1 MTIVSGSLKVQ
12 GLDCPTE
19 EARIRTALE
28 SWPGL
33 HGIDF
38 DLEAGVVNLRFDAA
52 RTDLDALSSAIESR
66 CGYGCS
72 IASEPLVAVASEV
85 SKADSWRWLWS
96 RGRWAMLAAL
106 AGIAGFVAWSLGS
119 ESAARIAYATSIGFS
134 AVWIL
139 PKAIDAVRRGRLDIF
154 TLVALAIAGAASL
167 GQWDEAATVG
177 ILFGVSEIL
186 EAYSARRARI
196 SIQALIDLT
205 PEQAEM
211 IESSGTV
218 RTVDPSVLKP
228 GDRVRV
234 RPGQKVPLDGQILEG
249 VSHVDQAI
257 VTGESMPVLVGVG
270 TEIFAGTVNGE
281 GVLTVE
287 VTKRWGENVV
297 QRIAQRVQEARATR
311 APIERLVDRFARFY
325 TPAVVVLACLVAVGV
340 PAISSAA
347 GQAAAWREWFERGLV
362 LLVIACPCA
371 LVIATP
377 VAIVSAL
384 ANAAKHGMLVR
395 DGGVIERFGRLKLMA
410 FDKTGTLTMGRPDVI
425 AAEHLHDASGIDA
438 LLTKA
443 AAIGRDGSH
452 VVSKAIVRHAHERDL
467 QVPQATQVSEL
478 PGLGTSGTVRD
489 ERIHMGS
496 HRYLDQAGLCDSRYH
511 DRLAALEKEIG
522 TSVAI
527 ANEDGPLG
535 WIRLEDRPRKEAALT
550 IARLKRLG
558 LRTIMVTGDNH
569 ATATAIGSA
578 LGIDEVAAGLMPEE
592 KARIIET
599 AARTKGL
606 VGMVGDGV
614 NDAPALAAAS
624 VGVCMGTV
632 AGAVTSQAADVV
644 LVNDDLMSLT
654 RLVALSRRTVSV
666 IRTNVAF
673 ALVTKVLVLILAVFG
688 FAGFWL
694 AMAADVGVSLIVVA
708 HAMTLLKFD
717 PR

>member
-33 HGIDF
+33 HAIDF
-38 DLEAGVVNLRFDAA
+38 DLAAGVVRLRFDAA
-52 RTDLDALSSAIESR
+52 RTDLAALSDAIETR

-72 IASEPLVAVASEV
+72 IASEPLAAADSPAA
-85 SKADSWRWLWS
+85 KAESWRWLWS
-96 RGRWAMLAAL
+96 RGRWALLAAL
-106 AGIAGFVAWSLGS
+106 AGIAGFIAWLTGS
-119 ESAARIAYATSIGFS
+119 ESTARIAYATSIGFS

-139 PKAIDAVRRGRLDIF
+139 PKAIDAVLRGRLDIF

-205 PEQAEM
+205 PEQAEK
-211 IESSGTV
+211 IESSGSV
-218 RTVDPSVLKP
+218 RTVDPSILNP

-234 RPGQKVPLDGQILEG
+234 RPGQKIPLDGQILEG
-249 VSHVDQAI
+249 ASHVDQAI
-257 VTGESMPVLVGVG
+257 VTGESMPVLVGAGSEV
-270 TEIFAGTVNGE
+270 FAGSVNGE

-325 TPAVVVLACLVAVGV
+325 TPAVVALACLVAVAV
-340 PAISSAA
+340 PAVASAT
-347 GQAAAWREWFERGLV
+347 GQPAAWREWFERGLV

-438 LLTKA
+438 MLTKA

-452 VVSKAIVRHAHERDL
+452 VVSKAILRHAHERDL
-467 QVPQATQVSEL
+467 QVPQATQVSEH

-511 DRLAALEKEIG
+511 DRLTALETEIG

-527 ANEDGPLG
+527 ANEHGPMG

-592 KARIIET
+592 KARIVES
-599 AARTKGL
+599 AVRTKGP

-644 LVNDDLMSLT
+644 LVNDNLMSLT

-673 ALVTKVLVLILAVFG
+673 ALVTKVFVLILAVFG
-688 FAGFWL
+688 IAGFWL